1 VYHIKDKEMSKSH
14 RLAWAAGFIDGDGF
28 ITIQN
33 RKSTV
38 NGKTYSGTYLRVG
51 ACQAKQDVLLELQSL
66 FGGSIRPKNSGPN
79 REGYNRKPQWNWT
92 LSTQE
97 ASEALKR
104 LLPFMIHKKDVAV
117 LALEFQETMSTNKQQ
132 LSQDTV
138 DKRLSIQAE
147 IARINSLS

>member
-1 VYHIKDKEMSKSH
+1 MSKSH

-33 RKSTV
+33 RKSVV

-79 REGYNRKPQWNWT
+79 REGYNRKPQWLWS
-92 LSTQE
+92 LSTQQ
-97 ASEALKR
+97 AAEALAQ
-104 LLPFMIHKKDVAV
+104 LLPFIIHKREVAL
-117 LALEFQETMSTNKQQ
+117 LALEFQKTMSVGRKE
-132 LSQDTV
+132 LPDSV
-138 DKRLSIQAE
+138 VEVRKKFQAD
-147 IARINSLS
+147 IAYINSLS

>member
-1 VYHIKDKEMSKSH
+1 VYHTKDKEMSKSH

-33 RKSTV
+33 RKSVV

-66 FGGSIRPKNSGPN
+66 FGGSIRHKNSGPN
-79 REGYNRKPQWNWT
+79 REGYNRKPQWVWS

-97 ASEALKR
+97 AAEALKQII
-104 LLPFMIHKKDVAV
+104 PFMIHKKEVAV
-117 LALEFQETMSTNKQQ
+117 LALEFQSTMSKDKQS

-138 DKRLSIQAE
+138 EKRLSIQAE

>member
-1 VYHIKDKEMSKSH
+1 MSKSH

-33 RKSTV
+33 RKSVV

-66 FGGSIRPKNSGPN
+66 FGGSIRIKNSGPN
-79 REGYNRKPQWNWT
+79 REGYNRKQQWVWT
-92 LSTQE
+92 LSTEQ
-97 ASEALKR
+97 ASECLKQII
-104 LLPFMIHKKDVAV
+104 PFMIHKKEVAL
-117 LALEFQETMSTNKQQ
+117 LALSFQETMSTNKQQ

-147 IARINSLS
+147 ILRINSLS